1 MLFRT
6 ALADCNTR
14 YPAGNPKTA
23 VARAICINKA
33 TGILLPIAPYPDRLR
48 AEMAN
53 RLSVARAF
61 ASGQITGQ
69 QANTLIEQKATRA
82 LSEINTQQSQQIQS
96 RSVIV
101 QPPSPA
107 IAESSTR
114 NIENAVAACVA
125 VVHSLGSQHF
135 GSQYFDA
142 YYNPA
147 DHKVYNNIQYVYEQ
161 QYLFLFNKCM
171 VSHGF
176 PLTY

>member
-1 MLFRT
+1 MT

-23 VARAICINKA
+23 VA
-33 TGILLPIAPYPDRLR
+33 
-48 AEMAN
+48 
-53 RLSVARAF
+53 
-61 ASGQITGQ
+61 
-69 QANTLIEQKATRA
+69 
-82 LSEINTQQSQQIQS
+82 
-96 RSVIV
+96 
-101 QPPSPA
+101 SPA
-107 IAESSTR
+107 MAESSTR

-147 DHKVYNNIQYVYEQ
+147 DHKVYNNIQYVYQQ

-176 PLTY
+176 PLTE

>member
-1 MLFRT
+1 MRGSVI
-6 ALADCNTR
+6 
-14 YPAGNPKTA
+14 AGVCLVVSLVDT
-23 VARAICINKA
+23 A
-33 TGILLPIAPYPDRLR
+33 TGGQTSLESSPATVVLP
-48 AEMAN
+48 
-53 RLSVARAF
+53 
-61 ASGQITGQ
+61 
-69 QANTLIEQKATRA
+69 TLFM
-82 LSEINTQQSQQIQS
+82 LIQS

-107 IAESSTR
+107 MAESSTR

-125 VVHSLGSQHF
+125 VVHSLGSEHF

-147 DHKVYNNIQYVYEQ
+147 DHKVYNNIQYVYQQ

-176 PLTY
+176 PLTE